1 MRRKK
6 GQKTL
11 REDVEAL
18 RAEKKKPKDRKI
30 FYMFLFLLL
39 ILVGSRFPGYI
50 ILIEGMICLISLFQN
65 ILTCH
70 RRKKDKS
77 KLQKRYEEKVRMLPW
92 AILAIYLA
100 FFAVVLTVYGVSR
113 YILQMPMG
121 FIIWEW
127 IEKSSSVLLLFEI
140 AVLQLNV
147 RIERKD

>member
-50 ILIEGMICLISLFQN
+50 IYIEGFICLLSLFQYG
-65 ILTCH
+65 LT
-70 RRKKDKS
+70 
-77 KLQKRYEEKVRMLPW
+77 
-92 AILAIYLA
+92 
-100 FFAVVLTVYGVSR
+100 
-113 YILQMPMG
+113 
-121 FIIWEW
+121 
-127 IEKSSSVLLLFEI
+127 
-140 AVLQLNV
+140 
-147 RIERKD
+147 

>member
-50 ILIEGMICLISLFQN
+50 ILIEGMICLISLFQY

-92 AILAIYLA
+92 AILAIYFA
-100 FFAVVLTVYGVSR
+100 FFAVVLTVFGVIK
-113 YILQMPMG
+113 YVLQMPAR
-121 FIIWEW
+121 FTVWEW
-127 IEKSSSVLLLFEI
+127 LEESSPVFLLFEI
-140 AVLQLNV
+140 VALQLNL
-147 RIERKD
+147 RKEREA